1 MANTKSAAKRAL
13 QNEKRRVRNRRYISG
28 ARTAIK
34 RARSAIS
41 AGNGEGVGEA
51 LNRAC
56 AMLDRAASKGVIH
69 RKNAA
74 RRKSRLMAAYHRMNA
89 ASENA

>member
-13 QNEKRRVRNRRYISG
+13 QNEKRRLRNRRYVSG

-34 RARSAIS
+34 RARAAIT
-41 AGNGEGVGEA
+41 GNRDGEGAEA
-51 LNRAC
+51 ALSRAFS
-56 AMLDRAASKGVIH
+56 MLDRAASKGVIH

-74 RRKSRLMAAYHRMNA
+74 RRKSRLMLALNRARQAA
-89 ASENA
+89 E

>member
-13 QNEKRRVRNRRYISG
+13 QNEKRRQRNRRYISG

-34 RARSAIS
+34 RARTALTSNSHDETAQDAIS
-41 AGNGEGVGEA
+41 
-51 LNRAC
+51 RAC

-74 RRKSRLMAAYHRMNA
+74 RRKSRLMMAFNRARQPA
-89 ASENA
+89 E